1 MHYAFFILHSRFQ
14 RVKLQFE
21 FIVLH
26 FRENDNHEDVK
37 FSVRSSYFGET
48 GI

>member
-14 RVKLQFE
+14 RAKLQFLL
-21 FIVLH
+21 IVLH
-26 FRENDNHEDVK
+26 FRENDNYIDVK
-37 FSVRSSYFGET
+37 FLMRSSYFGET